1 VILIQ
6 NAKHKLISL
15 AISLAAAL
23 IPTSVPTAATAA
35 ERITFNVTPFG
46 QFQVKVKDLEAFVA
60 RGSRTDEL
68 NYYLDRLTPEQL
80 AKLPKLLSTPL
91 EFKPLTIAK
100 FSNSAVGAIAI
111 KNFGKGIRSEKGNG
125 FYALRGAMIAAAFDK
140 EGLTILN
147 LLHHYPLETIH
158 LDLGVL
164 NQYLERG
171 TKLAAN
177 REIIDR
183 TWFAH
188 HQPQLLKK
196 QILKAQTKQPVD
208 LAMPG
213 QYAWQKRTLTYKNP
227 HRQETGLFDL
237 YQPKYPPKGD
247 GMNSTPSD
255 RPLPVIA
262 ISHGMASSRQT
273 FAYLA
278 KHLASHGFAV
288 AVIEHDD
295 MSLAKFDRVLA
306 GTESFPEANNLI
318 DQPLD
323 ISVVLDRLEVE
334 ANLNLEQVGLVGQS
348 FGGYS
353 ALALAGGTLIPE
365 TKPGECQS
373 DSYSDVLL
381 DLSSLA
387 KCTFNQQYQAP
398 VKLLDS
404 RVKAV
409 IAINPMAKVFGSA
422 GMSQIQTPT
431 MIISGSNDLIMPP
444 VAEQIKP
451 FSWLNDNLEK
461 YLVLVKPAT
470 HFSFL
475 QEGLGV
481 LPVPDK
487 VVGPRPI
494 YAYPALK
501 TLSTAFF
508 QSYLA
513 QQSEYQ
519 TYLQSDFPP
528 GTLKDLLRDRTS
540 QLNNHAFKF
549 SILRHIDEKALEQFE
564 D

>member
-15 AISLAAAL
+15 VISVAATL
-23 IPTSVPTAATAA
+23 LPTSLPTAATAA
-35 ERITFNVTPFG
+35 ARITFNITPFG
-46 QFQVKVKDLEAFVA
+46 QFQVKVKDLDSFVA
-60 RGSRTDEL
+60 TGSRSAEL
-68 NYYLDRLTPEQL
+68 DYYLDRLTPEQL
-80 AKLPKLLSTPL
+80 AKLPELLSTPL
-91 EFKPLTIAK
+91 EFESIAIAK
-100 FSNSAVGAIAI
+100 FSNSTVGEIVI

-147 LLHHYPLETIH
+147 LLRHYPLETIH

-171 TKLAAN
+171 TKLATN

-183 TWFAH
+183 TWFAP
-188 HQPQLLKK
+188 HQPQLFEE
-196 QILKAQTKQPVD
+196 QILKEQTKQPVD
-208 LAMPG
+208 LAVPG
-213 QYAWQKRTLTYKNP
+213 KYGWQKRTLSYKNR
-227 HRQETGLFDL
+227 HRHETGLFDL
-237 YQPKYPPKGD
+237 YQPKYRPKGD
-247 GMNSTPSD
+247 LPS
-255 RPLPVIA
+255 PVIA
-262 ISHGMASSRQT
+262 ISHGMASSRKT

-278 KHLASHGFAV
+278 KHLTSHGFAV

-295 MSLAKFDRVLA
+295 MSLAKFDRILT

-318 DQPLD
+318 NQPLD
-323 ISVVLDRLEVE
+323 ISFVLDRLEAE
-334 ANLNLEQVGLVGQS
+334 TNLDLERVGLVGQS

-365 TKPGECQS
+365 ANARECEAEN
-373 DSYSDVLL
+373 YADVLL
-381 DLSSLA
+381 DFSSLA
-387 KCTFNQQYQAP
+387 KCSLNQQDQDP
-398 VKLLDS
+398 IKLRDP

-409 IAINPMAKVFGSA
+409 IAINPMAKIFGSA
-422 GMSQIQTPT
+422 GMSQVETPT

-444 VAEQIKP
+444 VEEQIEP

-481 LPVPDK
+481 LPVPDG

-508 QSYLA
+508 QDYLFRQSSA
-513 QQSEYQ
+513 QI
-519 TYLQSDFPP
+519 YLQS
-528 GTLKDLLRDRTS
+528 DRTS
-540 QLNNHAFKF
+540 QLNNHAFEL
-549 SILRHIDEKALEQFE
+549 SIQRDVDEKTLEQFG

>member
-1 VILIQ
+1 MILIQ
-6 NAKHKLISL
+6 NVKHKLISL
-15 AISLAAAL
+15 AISLAATL
-23 IPTSVPTAATAA
+23 LPTAATAA
-35 ERITFNVTPFG
+35 ERITFDITPFG

-60 RGSRTDEL
+60 RGSRTTEL
-68 NYYLDRLTPEQL
+68 DYYLDRLPPEQL
-80 AKLPKLLSTPL
+80 AKLPELLSTPL
-91 EFKPLTIAK
+91 EFEALAIAK
-100 FSNSAVGAIAI
+100 FSNSTIGEIVI

-125 FYALRGAMIAAAFDK
+125 FYALRGAMIASAFDK
-140 EGLTILN
+140 EGLTIIN

-171 TKLAAN
+171 TKLATN
-177 REIIDR
+177 RSIIDR
-183 TWFAH
+183 TWFAP

-196 QILKAQTKQPVD
+196 QVKQPVD

-213 QYAWQKRTLTYKNP
+213 KYAWQKRTLTYKNP
-227 HRQETGLFDL
+227 HRHQTGLFDL
-237 YQPKYPPKGD
+237 YQPK
-247 GMNSTPSD
+247 SD

-262 ISHGMASSRQT
+262 ISHGMASSRET

-288 AVIEHDD
+288 AVIEHED
-295 MSLAKFDRVLA
+295 MSLAKFDRILA
-306 GTESFPEANNLI
+306 GTESFPGANNLI

-323 ISVVLDRLEVE
+323 ISFVLDRLETE
-334 ANLNLEQVGLVGQS
+334 TNLDLERVGLIGQS

-353 ALALAGGTLIPE
+353 ALALSGGTLIPE
-365 TKPGECQS
+365 PNDGECQPEN
-373 DSYSDVLL
+373 YSEVLL

-387 KCTFNQQYQAP
+387 KCTFNQHYQDP
-398 VKLLDS
+398 VKLRDP

-409 IAINPMAKVFGSA
+409 IAINPMTKIFGSE
-422 GMSQIQTPT
+422 GMSQIETPT

-444 VAEQIKP
+444 VAEQIEP
-451 FSWLNDNLEK
+451 FSWLKDNLEK

-481 LPVPDK
+481 LPVPDEE
-487 VVGPRPI
+487 VGPRPI

-508 QSYLA
+508 QDYLLP
-513 QQSEYQ
+513 QSPVQ
-519 TYLQSDFPP
+519 TYLQS
-528 GTLKDLLRDRTS
+528 DRTS

-549 SILRHIDEKALEQFE
+549 SIVRDADETALEQFG

>member
-6 NAKHKLISL
+6 NVKQKLISL
-15 AISLAAAL
+15 AISLAASL
-23 IPTSVPTAATAA
+23 LPTTLPTAVTAA
-35 ERITFNVTPFG
+35 ERITFNIAPFG
-46 QFQVKVKDLEAFVA
+46 QFQIKVKDLEAFVA
-60 RGSRTDEL
+60 KGSRTTEL
-68 NYYLDRLTPEQL
+68 DYYLDRLTPEQI

-91 EFKPLTIAK
+91 EFKPLTIAN

-111 KNFGKGIRSEKGNG
+111 QNLGKGIRSETGNG

-140 EGLTILN
+140 EGLTIIN
-147 LLHHYPLETIH
+147 LLHHYPLKTIY

-164 NQYLERG
+164 NQYLEQG
-171 TKLAAN
+171 TKLATN
-177 REIIDR
+177 RKIIDR
-183 TWFAH
+183 TWFAP

-196 QILKAQTKQPVD
+196 QVKQPID

-213 QYAWQKRTLTYKNP
+213 QYGWQKRTLTYKNP
-227 HRQETGLFDL
+227 HRHETGLFDL
-237 YQPKYPPKGD
+237 YQPKYQPK
-247 GMNSTPSD
+247 SD

-262 ISHGMASSRQT
+262 ISHGMASGRRT

-288 AVIEHDD
+288 AVIEHED
-295 MSLAKFDRVLA
+295 MSLAKFDHVLA
-306 GTESFPEANNLI
+306 GTEPFPGANNLI

-323 ISVVLDRLEVE
+323 ISFVLDRLETE
-334 ANLNLEQVGLVGQS
+334 TNLDLERVGLVGQS

-353 ALALAGGTLIPE
+353 ALALAGGTLIPDVND
-365 TKPGECQS
+365 PECQPEN
-373 DSYSDVLL
+373 YSDVLL

-387 KCTFNQQYQAP
+387 KCTLDQNYQDP
-398 VKLLDS
+398 VKLRDS

-409 IAINPMAKVFGSA
+409 IAINPMAKIFGQ
-422 GMSQIQTPT
+422 GEMSQIKTST
-431 MIISGSNDLIMPP
+431 MIISGTKDLIMPP
-444 VAEQIKP
+444 VAEQIEP
-451 FSWLNDNLEK
+451 FAWLNDNPGK

-475 QEGLGV
+475 QENLGV
-481 LPVPDK
+481 LPVPDNI
-487 VVGPRPI
+487 VGPRPI

-508 QSYLA
+508 QVYLA

-519 TYLQSDFPP
+519 TYLQ
-528 GTLKDLLRDRTS
+528 GDRTS
-540 QLNNHAFKF
+540 QLNNGAFKF
-549 SILRHIDEKALEQFE
+549 SILRNMDKQELEQFG

>member
-6 NAKHKLISL
+6 NVKHKLISFT
-15 AISLAAAL
+15 ISLVAAL
-23 IPTSVPTAATAA
+23 LSTSVPTAATAA
-35 ERITFNVTPFG
+35 ERITFNIAPFG
-46 QFQVKVKDLEAFVA
+46 QFQVKVKDLESFVA
-60 RGSRTDEL
+60 RGARSSEL
-68 NYYLDRLTPEQL
+68 DYYLDRLTPEQL

-91 EFKPLTIAK
+91 EFKSLTIAK
-100 FSNSAVGAIAI
+100 FSNSTVGEMVIR
-111 KNFGKGIRSEKGNG
+111 NFGKGIKSETGNG
-125 FYALRGAMIAAAFDK
+125 FYALRGAMIAAAFDQ

-147 LLHHYPLETIH
+147 VLHHYPLKTIH
-158 LDLGVL
+158 LDLEVL
-164 NQYLERG
+164 NQYLTRG
-171 TKLAAN
+171 TKLATN

-183 TWFAH
+183 TWFTP
-188 HQPQLLKK
+188 HQPQILKK
-196 QILKAQTKQPVD
+196 QVLKKQTKQPVG

-213 QYAWQKRTLTYKNP
+213 KYAWQKRTLTYKNP
-227 HRQETGLFDL
+227 HRHATGLFDL
-237 YQPKYPPKGD
+237 YEPKYRPEG
-247 GMNSTPSD
+247 D

-295 MSLAKFDRVLA
+295 MSLAKFDRILA
-306 GTESFPEANNLI
+306 GAESFPGENNLI

-323 ISVVLDRLEVE
+323 ISFVLNRLERE
-334 ANLNLEQVGLVGQS
+334 TNLDLERVGVVGQS

-365 TKPGECQS
+365 ANAAQCQPEN
-373 DSYSDVLL
+373 YSDVLL

-387 KCTFNQQYQAP
+387 KCTFNQHYQDP
-398 VKLLDS
+398 VQLRDP

-409 IAINPMAKVFGSA
+409 IAINPMAKIFGQA
-422 GMSQIQTPT
+422 GMSQIKTPT
-431 MIISGSNDLIMPP
+431 MIISGTNDLIMPP
-444 VAEQIKP
+444 VAEQIEP
-451 FSWLNDNLEK
+451 FSWLKNNYEK

-481 LPVPDK
+481 LPVPDG

-508 QSYLA
+508 EVYLA
-513 QQSEYQ
+513 QQPEYQ
-519 TYLQSDFPP
+519 TYLQGDFPP
-528 GTLKDLLRDRTS
+528 GTLRDRIF

-549 SILRHIDEKALEQFE
+549 SILRNIDEKTLEQFGN
-564 D
+564 

>member
-6 NAKHKLISL
+6 NVKHKLISL
-15 AISLAAAL
+15 VISVAATL
-23 IPTSVPTAATAA
+23 LPTSLPTAATAA

-60 RGSRTDEL
+60 RGSRTTEL
-68 NYYLDRLTPEQL
+68 DYYLDRLTPEQL
-80 AKLPKLLSTPL
+80 AKLPELLSTPL
-91 EFKPLTIAK
+91 EFESLAIAK
-100 FSNSAVGAIAI
+100 FSNSTVGEIVI

-125 FYALRGAMIAAAFDK
+125 FYALRGAMIAAAFDQ
-140 EGLTILN
+140 EGLTIIN

-164 NQYLERG
+164 SQYFERN
-171 TKLAAN
+171 TKLAIN

-183 TWFAH
+183 TWFVP
-188 HQPQLLKK
+188 HQPQLLKEQAK
-196 QILKAQTKQPVD
+196 PPVD

-213 QYAWQKRTLTYKNP
+213 KYAWQKRTLTYNNP
-227 HRQETGLFDL
+227 HRHETGLFDL
-237 YQPKYPPKGD
+237 YQPKSD
-247 GMNSTPSD
+247 WTPSTLRE

-262 ISHGMASSRQT
+262 ISHGMASNRQT

-288 AVIEHDD
+288 AVIEHED

-306 GTESFPEANNLI
+306 GRESFPGANNLI

-323 ISVVLDRLEVE
+323 ISYVLDRLEAE
-334 ANLNLEQVGLVGQS
+334 TNLDLERVGLVGQS

-353 ALALAGGTLIPE
+353 ALALSGGTLIPE
-365 TKPGECQS
+365 ANATECQS
-373 DSYSDVLL
+373 ENYADVLL

-387 KCTFNQQYQAP
+387 KCTFNQHYQDP
-398 VKLLDS
+398 VKLRDP

-409 IAINPMAKVFGSA
+409 IAINPMAKIFGSA
-422 GMSQIQTPT
+422 GMSQIETPT

-444 VAEQIKP
+444 VAEQIEP
-451 FSWLNDNLEK
+451 FSWLNNNLEK

-481 LPVPDK
+481 LPVPDE

-494 YAYPALK
+494 YAYPAVK

-508 QSYLA
+508 QDYLF
-513 QQSEYQ
+513 QQSQAQ
-519 TYLQSDFPP
+519 TYLRS
-528 GTLKDLLRDRTS
+528 DRTS
-540 QLNNHAFKF
+540 RLSNHAFKL
-549 SILRHIDEKALEQFE
+549 SIQRDLDEKTLEQFG